1 MYKLG
6 SLEAAAKALR
16 TPAGLL
22 GRPGSFGGGI
32 GGASASLR
40 QRILGA
46 RYRQDTTSVAEKLR
60 DRVSRLPGML
70 APPESAISRLR
81 PPAGVAMALKHF

>member
-22 GRPGSFGGGI
+22 GRPASRGVI

-40 QRILGA
+40 QRLRGA